1 MTFEQYLAKDGL
13 TIEQYQQLDNDSRLG
28 YLRGY
33 QSYNLLNAL
42 DMAKKLSTSTSK
54 EDKC

>member
-1 MTFEQYLAKDGL
+1 MTFEQYLATEGL

-33 QSYNLLNAL
+33 QMHNILTAL
-42 DMAKKLSTSTSK
+42 DAVKKH
-54 EDKC
+54 

>member
-33 QSYNLLNAL
+33 QSYNILNAL
-42 DMAKKLSTSTSK
+42 DMVKNFSTSTSK